1 MTVEPLYHLMEDPML
16 RALRLC
22 SLLVVVLLVLGA
34 CGSGS
39 SGNASSTEPDAS
51 GTTTMDITF
60 KGNTVT
66 PQGASVKVK
75 AGKPLKLHIVADK
88 PGELHVHS
96 SPEQQIAYKA
106 GTTDA
111 TLTLDKPGIVEMESH
126 NLDKLV
132 AQLEVR

>member
-1 MTVEPLYHLMEDPML
+1 ML

-22 SLLVVVLLVLGA
+22 SLLAVVVLVLGA

-39 SGNASSTEPDAS
+39 SGSSGSTGNTSSWKPATS

-75 AGKPLKLHIVADK
+75 AGTPLKLHIVADK
-88 PGELHVHS
+88 PGELHLHS

-126 NLDKLV
+126 PLDKLV

>member
-1 MTVEPLYHLMEDPML
+1 MPRP
-16 RALRLC
+16 LRLC
-22 SLLVVVLLVLGA
+22 SLLVVVVLVVGA

-39 SGNASSTEPDAS
+39 NVNTSSSKPATS
-51 GTTTMDITF
+51 GTTTLDITF

-66 PQGASVKVK
+66 PQGALVKVK
-75 AGKPLKLHIVADK
+75 AGTPLKLHIVADK

-111 TLTLDKPGIVEMESH
+111 TLTLDKPGIV
-126 NLDKLV
+126 
-132 AQLEVR
+132 